1 MLITISVIG
10 KGVFMSSYNNQF
22 KVVTLIGS
30 VDMLRIN
37 GLMIIIREI

>member
-1 MLITISVIG
+1 MLITIFVIE

-22 KVVTLIGS
+22 KAVTGIGS

-37 GLMIIIREI
+37 GLMIIIRET